1 MYSFFFFGGLSI
13 HLSQALLAHM
23 FSYNIQWGA
32 TKKEV
37 EQSNFWLEGPK
48 IVKRFWLALLICIAL
63 CAMMVVLS
71 TDAVPIG
78 WRVFGVDWAVIMPLA
93 ITAGCHIL
101 FPVSAHF
108 SWIV

>member
-1 MYSFFFFGGLSI
+1 
-13 HLSQALLAHM
+13 M
-23 FSYNIQWGA
+23 FSYDIQWGA

-37 EQSNFWLEGPK
+37 ERSNFWLEGPK
-48 IVKRFWLALLICIAL
+48 IVKRFWLALLICGAL

-78 WRVFGVDWAVIMPLA
+78 WRVFGFDWAVILPLA

-101 FPVSAHF
+101 FPVSRALRVFCVDCVCADACCRSCSTHG
-108 SWIV
+108 S